1 MEYLSSLSGPD
12 LEIDRELLAKAID
25 LSQGDSR
32 PVSLFLA
39 GALRTY
45 INKTRLE
52 SMGFKET
59 LFRLRRFEEVKRVYC
74 KRIAHFEKKQDEN
87 THLNNPH
94 FCGIIYPSTLTEV
107 FLTAKGNLIVQKSVA
122 KEIHFCNGQAIGET
136 VFSTSERYLN
146 STEEYQ
152 APRVMDVIIHNQF
165 DAVRKDLPES
175 IHSTVISALNIRITQ
190 RLSEQLDP
198 EFLQE
203 LEL

>member
-1 MEYLSSLSGPD
+1 MDYLSSLSYPD

-25 LSQGDSR
+25 LTQGDSR
-32 PVSLFLA
+32 PVSLFLT

-45 INKTRLE
+45 INKARLE

-74 KRIAHFEKKQDEN
+74 KRIAHFEKKHDEN
-87 THLNNPH
+87 TYLDDPH

-107 FLTAKGNLIVQKSVA
+107 FLTAKGNLIIQKSVA
-122 KEIHFCNGQAIGET
+122 KEILYCNGQAVGET
-136 VFSTSERYLN
+136 VFSSSERYLN
-146 STEEYQ
+146 SAEEYQ
-152 APRVMDVIIHNQF
+152 APRVMDVIVHNQF
-165 DAVRKDLPES
+165 EGVRRDLPES